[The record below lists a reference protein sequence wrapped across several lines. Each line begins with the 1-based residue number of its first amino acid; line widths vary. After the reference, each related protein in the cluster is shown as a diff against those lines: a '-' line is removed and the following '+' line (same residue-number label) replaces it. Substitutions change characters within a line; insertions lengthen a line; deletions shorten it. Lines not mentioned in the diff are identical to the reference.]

1 MPRSRH
7 VRITRTAISPRL
19 AMRTFENMA
28 PYVGGMSGAGAT
40 FADVRRFAEL
50 DSTNRHALELARQG
64 VPEGLVV
71 VADHQTAGRGRLGRS
86 WEAPPG
92 SSLLMSML
100 LRPSLAPER
109 LHLTTVAVALAA
121 ADACE
126 EEAGFRPALKRPN
139 DLVVDDRK
147 LGGIPAAVP
156 DPRARAAGPCLIVPT
171 AAPP

>member
-92 SSLLMSML
+92 SALLASVVMPTRQL
-100 LRPSLAPER
+100 ASLAAG
-109 LHLTTVAVALAA
+109 VAA
-121 ADACE
+121 AHAC
-126 EEAGFRPALKRPN
+126 GSRTRLKWPN
-139 DLVVDDRK
+139 DVLLDGAK
-147 LGGIPAAVP
+147 LGGILAELP
-156 DPRARAAGPCLIVPT
+156 DDRVLVG
-171 AAPP
+171 